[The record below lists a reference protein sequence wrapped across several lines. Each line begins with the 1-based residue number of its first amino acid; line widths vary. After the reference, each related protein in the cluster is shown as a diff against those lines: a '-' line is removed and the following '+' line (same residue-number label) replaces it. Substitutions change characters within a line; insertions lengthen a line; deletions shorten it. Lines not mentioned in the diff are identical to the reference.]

1 MKAIIIVDGGYLTQ
15 IVKNDY
21 DLKHSNLP
29 HSIFNIFEN
38 YRSLVKDTDLH
49 LLRIRYHDSPAFL
62 SNNPSSEEQ
71 KKYDEKEMIFS
82 RHINSYQRI
91 DLIKGRCQKLSEDGH
106 YSYKQKGVDVNMA
119 IDIVQYS
126 AMVDTIIVVSSD
138 SDLIPA
144 FELAKTKGA
153 EIVLVTS
160 DNINR
165 LPDGSV
171 DRLIRSADLNFMI
184 KREMLTKRSE
194 MALKR

>member
-91 DLIKGRCQKLSEDGH
+91 DLIKGRCQKLSEGGH

-126 AMVDTIIVVSSD
+126 AMVDAIVVSSD

-160 DNINR
+160 NNVNR
-165 LPDGSV
+165 LPGGSV
-171 DRLIRSADLNFMI
+171 DSLIRSADLNFMI
-184 KREMLTKRSE
+184 KKEMLTKRSE
-194 MALKR
+194 RALKR

>member
-38 YRSLVKDTDLH
+38 YRSLVRDTDLH

-91 DLIKGRCQKLSEDGH
+91 DLIKGRCQKLSEGGH

-126 AMVDTIIVVSSD
+126 AMVDAIVVSSD

-160 DNINR
+160 NNVNR
-165 LPDGSV
+165 LPGGSV
-171 DRLIRSADLNFMI
+171 DSLIRSADLNFMI
-184 KREMLTKRSE
+184 KKEMLTKRSE
-194 MALKR
+194 RALKR